1 MKKSLINKLFSI
13 LKKNFY
19 FFYIMKDDNNFYF
32 TNHKFFIF
40 LNDNILNFPDGCKN
54 KTLYKYEY
62 KKIIESDETDKM
74 NIKKIKSFLE
84 KVNRQMPVNRND
96 YINNTCEF
104 EFVLKVLFE
113 KGLLLSSKYYNFF
126 IEMYKNNF
134 MYKIFIL
141 NNNQIYIQF
150 LNGNLF
156 MVISLME
163 KIENDV

>member
-1 MKKSLINKLFSI
+1 
-13 LKKNFY
+13 
-19 FFYIMKDDNNFYF
+19 
-32 TNHKFFIF
+32 
-40 LNDNILNFPDGCKN
+40 
-54 KTLYKYEY
+54 
-62 KKIIESDETDKM
+62 
-74 NIKKIKSFLE
+74 
-84 KVNRQMPVNRND
+84 MPVNRND

-163 KIENDV
+163 KMENDVYYDE